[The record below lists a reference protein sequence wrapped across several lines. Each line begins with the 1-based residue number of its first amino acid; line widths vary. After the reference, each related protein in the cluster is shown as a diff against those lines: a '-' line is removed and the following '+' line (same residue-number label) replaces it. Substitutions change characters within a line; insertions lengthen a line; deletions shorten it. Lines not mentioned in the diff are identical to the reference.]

1 MYLIWIPAVATF
13 FQLFVSLDAGTAT
26 GRIFLSDSQ
35 KNTLC
40 TLDTKNF
47 PSTFCRNINVD
58 QSAGA
63 KPDYLAVAEQTCNLI
78 AKALHF
84 QQGTCMQSKS
94 RFLGFVTGITEGCA
108 ITNSSADISTIDL
121 NKGSN
126 WIFIMYAPQGT
137 LGDDTQ
143 IECGNG
149 LKDFDATA

>member
-13 FQLFVSLDAGTAT
+13 FQLFVSLDAGSAT

-63 KPDYLAVAEQTCNLI
+63 KPDYLAAEQTCNLI

-126 WIFIMYAPQGT
+126 WIFIMFAPQGT

>member
-13 FQLFVSLDAGTAT
+13 FQLFVSLDAGSAT

-47 PSTFCRNINVD
+47 PSTFCRNIN
-58 QSAGA
+58 
-63 KPDYLAVAEQTCNLI
+63 AEQTCNLI

-126 WIFIMYAPQGT
+126 WIFIMFAPQGT